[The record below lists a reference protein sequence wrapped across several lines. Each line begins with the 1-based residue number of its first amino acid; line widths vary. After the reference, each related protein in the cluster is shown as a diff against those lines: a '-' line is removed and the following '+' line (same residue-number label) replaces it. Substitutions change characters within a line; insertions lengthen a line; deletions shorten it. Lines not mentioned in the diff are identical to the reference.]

1 MSLDLSGVMIVF
13 DLDGT
18 LVDTA
23 PDLTAAA
30 NHVFGLIGL
39 APVSPAE
46 LHPMIG
52 HGSRAMIDAGLR
64 LRDVALSAAEI
75 DRLHDRFFAYYAEN
89 IAVHSRPFAGV
100 VDVLDGLLEAGARL
114 AVCTNKLES
123 LSKSLLRQLG
133 LDARFA
139 AIAGR
144 DTFAVFKPAP
154 GHLTGT
160 IAMAGGRADRAVMV
174 GDSEVDFATAAA
186 AGVSSI
192 GVTFGYT
199 PVPVRELSPGAVI
212 DHYREFM
219 PALEKLVGGRPLAA
233 TVEQDRQ
240 RLGQGSDPDTRSR
253 PEEGFGLQ
261 ASGTRGKNLIP
272 ET

>member
-1 MSLDLSGVMIVF
+1 MNLDLRGTTVVF

-30 NHVFGLIGL
+30 NHALEQVGLQ
-39 APVSPAE
+39 PVSAGQ
-46 LHPMIG
+46 LHPYIG

-64 LRDVALSAAEI
+64 RRNVVLSTPEV

-89 IAVHSRPFAGV
+89 IAVYSRPFSGV
-100 VDVLDGLLEAGARL
+100 VDLLETLLQSGARL
-114 AVCTNKLES
+114 AVCTNKLEN

-133 LDARFA
+133 LDTRFA

-154 GHLTGT
+154 GHLTGA
-160 IAMAGGRADRAVMV
+160 IAMAGGLSDRAVMV

-186 AGVSSI
+186 AGIPSI

-199 PVPVRELSPGAVI
+199 PVPVRELGPGAVI
-212 DHYREFM
+212 DHYRDFM
-219 PALEKLVGGRPLAA
+219 PALQRVLGG
-233 TVEQDRQ
+233 
-240 RLGQGSDPDTRSR
+240 GQTPRHHGR
-253 PEEGFGLQ
+253 EESPTS
-261 ASGTRGKNLIP
+261 ARGV
-272 ET
+272 

>member
-1 MSLDLSGVMIVF
+1 MALDLRGTTIVF

-23 PDLTAAA
+23 PDLAAAA
-30 NHVFGLIGL
+30 NHALEQAGVEPISVPL
-39 APVSPAE
+39 
-46 LHPMIG
+46 LHPFIG

-64 LRDVALSAAEI
+64 MRNIVLSASEV

-89 IAVHSRPFAGV
+89 IAVLSRPFPGV
-100 VDVLDGLLEAGARL
+100 VEVLDLLVQTGARL
-114 AVCTNKLES
+114 AVCTNKLEN
-123 LSKSLLRQLG
+123 LSKSLLHRLG

-144 DTFAVFKPAP
+144 DTFDVFKPAP

-186 AGVSSI
+186 AGVPAV

-199 PVPVRELSPGAVI
+199 PVPVRELKPTAVI

-219 PALEKLVGGRPLAA
+219 GALEKVL
-233 TVEQDRQ
+233 DRH
-240 RLGQGSDPDTRSR
+240 G
-253 PEEGFGLQ
+253 
-261 ASGTRGKNLIP
+261 
-272 ET
+272 

>member
-1 MSLDLSGVMIVF
+1 MHLDLRGTTIVF

-23 PDLTAAA
+23 PDLAAAA
-30 NHVFGLIGL
+30 NHVFCTLGL
-39 APVSPAE
+39 APVAPQV
-46 LHPMIG
+46 LHPFIS

-64 LRDVALSAAEI
+64 LRSHPLPDDEI
-75 DRLHDRFFAYYAEN
+75 TRLHELFLLYYREN
-89 IAVHSRPFAGV
+89 VAVFSRPFDGV
-100 VDVLDGLLEAGARL
+100 VGLLDVLMDGGAKV
-114 AVCTNKLES
+114 AVCTNKLEN

-133 LDARFA
+133 LDTRFA

-144 DTFAVFKPAP
+144 DTFNVFKPAP
-154 GHLTGT
+154 GHLIGT

-186 AGVSSI
+186 AGIPSI
-192 GVTFGYT
+192 GVSFGYT

-219 PALEKLVGGRPLAA
+219 GALDEVLVGGQTPRHH
-233 TVEQDRQ
+233 
-240 RLGQGSDPDTRSR
+240 R
-253 PEEGFGLQ
+253 PEE
-261 ASGTRGKNLIP
+261 SPTPSRGV
-272 ET
+272 